1 MVPVNFDFFPSNNS
15 QSHTLRAKIEIT
27 YSSNIRVRVKRG
39 WGDEENSAFI
49 LFVHRKQKPRTHV
62 SSGRPSVDING
73 MYSIHEGLWLFFL
86 RCTAAPREKNLMVR
100 HDN

>member
-39 WGDEENSAFI
+39 WGEKENREFI

-62 SSGRPSVDING
+62 NSGRPSLNINV
-73 MYSIHEGLWLFFL
+73 
-86 RCTAAPREKNLMVR
+86 CTQYTKVFGFSFYAAPR
-100 HDN
+100 